1 MTPSQSS
8 TAAIPLRGAAAAL
21 MIFAGVSCIIAGG
34 LIGQLHLLEKLI
46 AQIEGA
52 HIERFIGLIEG
63 CAIASLFAGLGIA
76 LKATEKRLR
85 SQDPIDLPTDNE
97 Q

>member
-1 MTPSQSS
+1 MTASASS
-8 TAAIPLRGAAAAL
+8 PTSLPLRGAVAIL
-21 MIFAGVSCIIAGG
+21 LIFMGVSCMIGGG
-34 LIGQLHLLEKLI
+34 LIGKLAFLEKLI

-52 HIERFIGLIEG
+52 HIERFTGLIEG
-63 CAIASLFAGLGIA
+63 CAIALLFAGLAIA

-85 SQDPIDLPTDNE
+85 TQEQIDWTTDSE